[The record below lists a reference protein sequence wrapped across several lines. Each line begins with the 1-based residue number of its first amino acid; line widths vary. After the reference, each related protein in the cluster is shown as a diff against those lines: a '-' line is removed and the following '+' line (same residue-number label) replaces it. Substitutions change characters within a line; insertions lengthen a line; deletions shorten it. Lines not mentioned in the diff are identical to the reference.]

1 MKLSFA
7 AILGAGF
14 VVLSTIAT
22 ATGNFAVRLEQASK
36 ISQQA
41 QVQAQAEAGIDIG
54 RITVTQ
60 GPAAGF
66 GRFVARTGP
75 IAPNTGFN
83 IYFEPTGLATRFEN
97 GQVRAAMSVDILIRN
112 AANQTVA
119 SQDNA
124 WRLPVTHA
132 SATNV
137 PLPRV
142 YGDLSVNPLGLP
154 DGRYQIVLRVHDDIG
169 GKFADRVLN
178 IEMRRS
184 AAAGPRLS
192 QARPAGR

>member
-1 MKLSFA
+1 MRLSFA
-7 AILGAGF
+7 AILGVGF
-14 VVLSTIAT
+14 VALSTIAT

-36 ISQQA
+36 LTQQA

-54 RITVTQ
+54 RIAVTQ
-60 GPAAGF
+60 GPAAGI
-66 GRFVARTGP
+66 GRFSARTGP
-75 IAPNTGFN
+75 VSPTAGFN
-83 IYFEPTGLATRFEN
+83 IYFEPKGLQTRFQN
-97 GQVRAAMSVDILIRN
+97 GAVTASMSVDILIRN
-112 AANQTVA
+112 SANQTVA

-124 WRLPVTHA
+124 WRLPVRHV

-137 PLPRV
+137 PLPAV

-154 DGRYQIVLRVHDDIG
+154 DGRYQVVLRIHDDFG

-178 IEMRRS
+178 IEIRRD

-192 QARPAGR
+192 QARPATR